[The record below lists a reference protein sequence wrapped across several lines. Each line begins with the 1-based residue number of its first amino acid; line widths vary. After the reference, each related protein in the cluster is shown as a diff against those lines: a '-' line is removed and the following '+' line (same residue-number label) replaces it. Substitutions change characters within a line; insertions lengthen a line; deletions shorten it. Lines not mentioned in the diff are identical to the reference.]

1 MSGRW
6 WKHAERSGPGM
17 SKRRRAGARRNRARG
32 RGDDAR
38 RRGQAR
44 RSASAAPAAAGVV
57 GPLDGGVVASTAIL
71 AGLGIVMV
79 YSTTAPLTIGSALPP
94 HFLRHL
100 AAVAAGLLCIAVAL
114 RVPMTLW
121 RRLALPLWALGV
133 AMLAFTLVAGIEV
146 NGARRWIAI
155 PGVGLRL
162 QAAEF
167 AKWATILAVAAVAT
181 HLNDRR
187 NAPGRSLR
195 VAAGLTL
202 LPVALLLL
210 QPDFGSA
217 AVLIAI
223 VGLLL
228 FVAGMPLR
236 TLFLSGFAAGA
247 GAAGYI
253 ALHSYALARLRG
265 FLDPWATAG
274 REGYQLVQSFVAF
287 GRGGGLGVGIGDGRQ
302 KLFFLPEA
310 HTDFVLSV
318 VAEELGLVGVL
329 VVLGAFAALLVAG
342 TRVAGRARDPFCRLV
357 AFGMTAFVALPAAVN
372 AGVVMGLLPT
382 TGFTLPFISFG
393 ANSLIVCSIAVGVL
407 LRIASH
413 EVPPPRRRVAS
424 ASPRGLLQT

>member
-1 MSGRW
+1 VNGRW
-6 WKHAERSGPGM
+6 WKRAERSSAGAA
-17 SKRRRAGARRNRARG
+17 KQRRASARRDGARG

-38 RRGQAR
+38 RRDRAR
-44 RSASAAPAAAGVV
+44 RRATATPAAAEVV

-71 AGLGIVMV
+71 ASIGIVMV

-100 AAVAAGLLCIAVAL
+100 AAVAGGLLCIAAVL

-133 AMLAFTLVAGIEV
+133 ALLAFTVVAGIEV
-146 NGARRWIAI
+146 NGARRWIGI

-167 AKWATILAVAAVAT
+167 AKWSTVLAVAAVSAR
-181 HLNDRR
+181 LNDRR
-187 NAPGRSLR
+187 SDPRRSLW

-210 QPDFGSA
+210 QPDFGSS
-217 AVLIAI
+217 AVLIAL
-223 VGLLL
+223 VALLL

-236 TLFLSGFAAGA
+236 RLFLPAFAAGA

-253 ALHSYALARLRG
+253 ALHPYALARLRG
-265 FLDPWATAG
+265 FLDPWATSG
-274 REGYQLVQSFVAF
+274 REGFQLVQSFVAF
-287 GRGGGLGVGIGDGRQ
+287 GRGGALGVGIGDGRQ

-318 VAEELGLVGVL
+318 VAEEFGLVGLL
-329 VVLGAFAALLVAG
+329 VVLGAFAALVVAG

-413 EVPPPRRRVAS
+413 EVPPPRSRVAS
-424 ASPRGLLQT
+424 ASPRGLLHT

>member
-1 MSGRW
+1 
-6 WKHAERSGPGM
+6 
-17 SKRRRAGARRNRARG
+17 
-32 RGDDAR
+32 
-38 RRGQAR
+38 
-44 RSASAAPAAAGVV
+44 
-57 GPLDGGVVASTAIL
+57 
-71 AGLGIVMV
+71 
-79 YSTTAPLTIGSALPP
+79 
-94 HFLRHL
+94 
-100 AAVAAGLLCIAVAL
+100 
-114 RVPMTLW
+114 
-121 RRLALPLWALGV
+121 
-133 AMLAFTLVAGIEV
+133 
-146 NGARRWIAI
+146 
-155 PGVGLRL
+155 
-162 QAAEF
+162 
-167 AKWATILAVAAVAT
+167 
-181 HLNDRR
+181 
-187 NAPGRSLR
+187 

-202 LPVALLLL
+202 LPVGLLLL

-217 AVLIAI
+217 AVLIAL

-236 TLFLSGFAAGA
+236 SLFLLAFAAGA

-253 ALHSYALARLRG
+253 AMRPYALARLRG

-274 REGYQLVQSFVAF
+274 REGFQLVQSFVAF

-318 VAEELGLVGVL
+318 VAEEFGLVGLL
-329 VVLGAFAALLVAG
+329 VVLGAFAALVVAG

-357 AFGMTAFVALPAAVN
+357 AFGMTAFIALPAAVN
-372 AGVVMGLLPT
+372 AAVVMGLLPT

-424 ASPRGLLQT
+424 ASPRGLLHT

>member
-1 MSGRW
+1 VSIRW
-6 WKHAERSGPGM
+6 WKRAERSGSGANQ
-17 SKRRRAGARRNRARG
+17 RRRASARRGRERG
-32 RGDDAR
+32 RGGDTR
-38 RRGQAR
+38 RRGPAR
-44 RSASAAPAAAGVV
+44 RSATAAASAAAAV

-71 AGLGIVMV
+71 AGVGIVMV

-100 AAVAAGLLCIAVAL
+100 ATVAAGLLCVAVAF
-114 RVPMTLW
+114 RVPVTFW

-133 AMLAFTLVAGIEV
+133 ALLAVTFVAGIEV
-146 NGARRWIAI
+146 NGARRWLAI
-155 PGVGLRL
+155 PGVEPRL

-167 AKWATILAVAAVAT
+167 AKWATVLAVAATAAR
-181 HLNDRR
+181 LRDRR
-187 NAPGRSLR
+187 SSPGRLLK

-202 LPVALLLL
+202 LPVVLLLL

-217 AVLIAI
+217 AILIGL

-236 TLFLSGFAAGA
+236 HLVLPALVAGA

-253 ALHSYALARLRG
+253 AIHRYALDRLRG
-265 FLDPWATAG
+265 FLDPWATAS

-287 GRGGGLGVGIGDGRQ
+287 GRGGGLGVGIGDSRQ

-318 VAEELGLVGVL
+318 VAEEIGLVGVL

-342 TRVAGRARDPFCRLV
+342 TRVAGRARDPFCQLL
-357 AFGMTAFVALPAAVN
+357 AFGMTALVALPAAVN

-393 ANSLIVCSIAVGVL
+393 ANSLVVCAIAVGVL
-407 LRIASH
+407 LRIASY
-413 EVPPPRRRVAS
+413 EVPPPRSRVAS

>member
-1 MSGRW
+1 VNGRW
-6 WKHAERSGPGM
+6 WRRAERSSAGAA
-17 SKRRRAGARRNRARG
+17 KRRRASARRGGARG
-32 RGDDAR
+32 RDDDAR
-38 RRGQAR
+38 RRDRAR
-44 RSASAAPAAAGVV
+44 RRATATPAAAKVV

-71 AGLGIVMV
+71 ASIGIVTV
-79 YSTTAPLTIGSALPP
+79 YSATAPLTIGSAVPP

-100 AAVAAGLLCIAVAL
+100 AAVAGGLLCIAVVF
-114 RVPMTLW
+114 RVPMTFW

-133 AMLAFTLVAGIEV
+133 ALLVFTAVAGIEV

-167 AKWATILAVAAVAT
+167 AKWSTVLVVAAMST
-181 HLNDRR
+181 RLSDRR
-187 NAPGRSLR
+187 NAPGRSLQ

-202 LPVALLLL
+202 LPVGLLLL

-217 AVLIAI
+217 AVLIAL

-236 TLFLSGFAAGA
+236 ALFLLAFAAGA

-253 ALHSYALARLRG
+253 AISPYALARLRG

-274 REGYQLVQSFVAF
+274 REGFQLVQSFVAF

-318 VAEELGLVGVL
+318 VAEEFGLVGLL
-329 VVLGAFAALLVAG
+329 VVLGAFAALVVAG

-357 AFGMTAFVALPAAVN
+357 AFGMTAFIALPAAVN
-372 AGVVMGLLPT
+372 AAVVMGLLPT

-424 ASPRGLLQT
+424 ASPRGLLHT